1 MGIAGARAVLSFSR
15 MFRSPMRLDARNR
28 TMTLVVTGIGVVTAA
43 VVTLS
48 GARAGTAVMGLLGIV
63 LLLSWAMSPSGVT
76 VRDGELHVDRR
87 AWSPLRIPLSSIAS
101 AVPVAGLGAGTL
113 RLFGVGGFFG
123 SYGLFS
129 NRELGRFR
137 LYATRGGQAVL
148 VKRAGDALP
157 LVLTPD
163 DVAGTIAAI
172 DGRPQVVF

>member
-1 MGIAGARAVLSFSR
+1 
-15 MFRSPMRLDARNR
+15 MRLDARNR
-28 TMTLVVTGIGVVTAA
+28 TLTLVVAGIGVATAA

-48 GARAGTAVMGLLGIV
+48 GARAGTVIMGVLGIT
-63 LLLSWAMSPSGVT
+63 LLLAWAMAPSGVT
-76 VRDGELHVDRR
+76 VQDGELHVDRR
-87 AWSPLRIPLSSIAS
+87 AWAPLRIPLSSVTS
-101 AVPVAGLGAGTL
+101 AEPVSGLGAGTL

-137 LYATRGGQAVL
+137 LYATRAGQAVL
-148 VKRAGDALP
+148 VKRGGDALP